1 MHPDSSSIPTV
12 RDASFLAGAGPM
24 AKLILDFDWARTS
37 LGAIDGWPAHVR
49 CATATM
55 LRSQVAMVM
64 LWGEDGVMLYNGAYS
79 AIAGR
84 RHPGLLGSKVREG
97 WPEVAA
103 FNDHV
108 MQMGLQGKV
117 LSFRDQEL
125 TLHRNGRAERV
136 WLDLDYSPLP
146 DAEGRPAGVMAIVVE
161 TTAKVQALHHLSG
174 ERERLAQLFAQ
185 APGFMAML
193 RGPTH
198 VFELANP
205 AYLQLVGNRP
215 VLGKGVAEALPDAA
229 AQGYLEL
236 LDRVYRS
243 GEPFNASGFRY
254 LRQDDAGGPP
264 VARYVDFVYQPV
276 RDANGAVDGI
286 FVEGVDVTSRTL
298 AEIRREALMALG
310 ARFEQARSPAD
321 VAYAAA
327 ETLGRNLGVSRVG
340 YGSIDAETDVLEVER
355 DWCAPGVETLAGVTR
370 MRDYGSY
377 IDGLKRNEF
386 IAIEDV
392 RLDPRT
398 SATAAALEGKS
409 ARSFVNIPVHEH
421 GRLVAMFFVNDAA
434 VRAWSQEEL
443 DFIQDVGQRTRV
455 TAERLRSEA
464 ARRDSERRLREV
476 NETLEA
482 KVEARTRE
490 LMAVEEQYR
499 HAQKMEAIGQLTGG
513 IAHDFNN
520 MLHGIGMSVEVLQ
533 RMLESGRL
541 DNWERYIGQSQ
552 RSIQRAAAL
561 THRLLAFSRR
571 QALDPRPTDVARLV
585 GGLEDL
591 VRGTVGPSVALEIAA
606 PGSLWQSRVD
616 GPQLENAVLNLCINA
631 RDAMQPGGGSLC
643 IALANVQLA
652 PNEAG
657 ALGLPAGDYV
667 RITVSDTGAGM
678 PPEVQARA
686 FDPFFTTKAQG
697 EGTGLGLSM
706 VYGFVRQ
713 SEGQVRIDSQVGR
726 GTDIHLF
733 LPRAPDGYDGAVPTT
748 RDGP

>member
-1 MHPDSSSIPTV
+1 MHSDSSSIPPLGD
-12 RDASFLAGAGPM
+12 DASFLAGAGPM
-24 AKLILDFDWARTS
+24 AALIRAFDWAPTS
-37 LGAIDGWPAHVR
+37 LGPIRDWPAHVR
-49 CATATM
+49 FATAMM

-64 LWGEDGVMLYNGAYS
+64 LWGEDGVMLYNDAYS
-79 AIAGR
+79 VFAGL
-84 RHPGLLGSKVREG
+84 RHPALLGSRVREG

-108 MQMGLQGKV
+108 MKTGLQGKT

-125 TLHRNGRAERV
+125 TLHRTGRPERV

-146 DAEGRPAGVMAIVVE
+146 DAQGRAAGVMAIVVD
-161 TTAKVQALHHLSG
+161 TTAKVRALHHLSG

-185 APGFMAML
+185 APGFIAML

-205 AYLQLVGNRP
+205 AYLQLVGNRA
-215 VLGKGVAEALPDAA
+215 VVGKSVAQALPDAA
-229 AQGYLEL
+229 AQGYVEL

-243 GEPFNASGFRY
+243 GEPFNAYGFRY
-254 LRQDDAGGPP
+254 LRQDEAGGAP
-264 VARYVDFVYQPV
+264 AERYVDFVYQPV
-276 RDANGAVDGI
+276 RDASGAVEGI

-298 AEIRREALMALG
+298 AEIRREELMALG
-310 ARFEQARSPAD
+310 TRFEQAASPAE
-321 VAYAAA
+321 VSYAASEA
-327 ETLGRNLGVSRVG
+327 IGRNLRVSRVG
-340 YGSIDAETDVLEVER
+340 YGSIDADTDTLEVER

-370 MRDYGSY
+370 LRDYGSF
-377 IDGLKRNEF
+377 IDSLKRNEF
-386 IAIEDV
+386 IAIADV

-398 SATAAALEGKS
+398 SPAAAALQAKS
-409 ARSFVNIPVHEH
+409 VRSFVNIPVHEH
-421 GRLVAMFFVNDAA
+421 GRLVAVFFVNDGA
-434 VRAWSQEEL
+434 VRAWSQDEL
-443 DFIQDVGQRTRV
+443 DFIKEVGQRTRV

-520 MLHGIGMSVEVLQ
+520 MLHAIGMSVEVLQ

-571 QALDPRPTDVARLV
+571 QALDPRPTDIARLV
-585 GGLEDL
+585 AGLEEL
-591 VRGTVGPSVALEIAA
+591 VRGTVGPSVAVDISLPE
-606 PGSLWQSRVD
+606 SLWPSRID
-616 GPQLENAVLNLCINA
+616 APQLENAVLNLCINA
-631 RDAMQPGGGSLC
+631 RDAMQPAGGRLRLV
-643 IALANVQLA
+643 LANVQLA

-657 ALGLPAGDYV
+657 TLGLPAGDYV
-667 RITVSDTGAGM
+667 QLTVSDTGAGM

-686 FDPFFTTKAQG
+686 FDPFFTTKPQG

-713 SEGQVRIDSQVGR
+713 SGGQVRIDSQVGR

-733 LPRAPDGYDGAVPTT
+733 LPRTQDDYDGGLPNT
-748 RDGP
+748 GS